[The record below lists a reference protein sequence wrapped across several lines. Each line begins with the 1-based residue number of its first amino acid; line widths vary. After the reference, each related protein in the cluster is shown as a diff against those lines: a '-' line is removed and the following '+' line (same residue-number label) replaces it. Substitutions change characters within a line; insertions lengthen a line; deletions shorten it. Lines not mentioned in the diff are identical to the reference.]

1 LPKINEKLRKIIL
14 LLITWGVLLGLFIGY
29 ENYFVAGQKEYLI
42 DQEFR
47 NLSRL
52 SEQLNAEFD
61 RARFSVSSLAKI
73 VQPPNKPQ
81 RENSSK
87 AECWQESNIASCFEE
102 YAKTYLEEV
111 WDRDGKMPDTEG
123 IKCLGAEG
131 DKARLQQDGNSPG
144 LEVIVLCP
152 QASQPQGKPGQSTGK
167 PGLVLRM
174 NMKPW
179 VEEAFR
185 GSTNSFDDVL
195 VADGNGHVRFQMSAT
210 GPRIAELNSI
220 VETGT
225 DISTKQSVFGFLN
238 PSAANP
244 ASAKP
249 ADTKSSGDGG
259 SEGSAPGKGTG
270 DKGTADKGTA
280 GKGTTGKETAGKGT
294 TGNGTTGGNSG
305 WLSQASSATKVS
317 IGGKSYLLFAQPSP
331 VEMGS
336 DAERGV
342 RWGLVLVGLRLAGGV
357 EAESHAMPYTVLIW
371 AGLCGVVLLGLSWPW
386 FKLQYMSNTERFR
399 PIDGWILIFTLLLVS
414 SGVMLMLL
422 NGSYLSRSRQ
432 YTDGAL
438 RRIALQMKKNFSTEL
453 SQAFTQLE
461 EIRSTEEFRK
471 ASKNASDP
479 GLVGSYPIEKY
490 RGQKYPYF
498 EIAFWAD
505 CRGQQVAKVDIR
517 RVPTPAINLN
527 RFPFYRVVKAKA
539 GWTDPGTEKQGK
551 KCEPAPKGK
560 DTYDNTFFHPVM
572 SPNTNEFAPVL
583 ASPFSPLEGEKPMAE
598 DNAAGE
604 IAMQALVFRP
614 MSVIEALL
622 PPGYAFAVIDGGCNV
637 LFHSDTVR
645 DLRENF
651 CEESK
656 DRTELR
662 PWQVNGADT
671 ALDITYGGRTKRAY
685 LTNLRFPG
693 LSAGQAVYLL
703 VYQEGDQQLT
713 LDMAVIAVCS
723 ILMGGYFVLL
733 CLAVAGHFLLRGYFR
748 WYYAPRIVWP
758 CQDYAPQYLQIF
770 FLCLLLCWLYRSFY
784 HNLHEATLLALTV
797 GVAILSVMFA
807 IVRLTFREDVVIRC
821 GIAVTAS
828 ALLLRL
834 VVELVRLSSGT
845 HISDS
850 AKASLLEWSRLLY
863 LPMTAGVFAIVV
875 CWPNESLLKRFP
887 AIPRLT
893 DAIKKGSRKYSDVL
907 YALATVSLM
916 FCISVVPCAG
926 FFKYAYDA
934 VSELSLKHDEAVLSE
949 RVIARRDRIANFY
962 RPLKAPQL
970 ASQRLAE
977 TLDRYDKKVGCKED
991 SSNVA
996 TFVMRQEPTIEGTP
1010 GDDACPPVAKE
1021 PPIDMGLNNWI
1032 EKRIAQATFW
1042 FPSNELGSEIS
1053 RLGVAGTDEDK
1064 SWERYWREPSATKF
1078 ALQWKEKSRAPNFRI
1093 SAEYPESHGL
1103 ETWARVALVAFVGV
1117 MVLWFTNLAKMIF
1130 LTGVE
1135 GGAAIEI
1142 VYWEKVEDIKRD
1154 SLVIGLPRSG
1164 KSAQLRKL
1172 AGLDPRDFR
1181 DLRDLRSEDSSASK
1195 QYELERA
1202 ESRSGVIV
1210 LDQFDFNMRDA
1221 AMNEKRLELVERLLD
1236 SPGNKLVLV
1245 STVDP
1250 MYFLAEERETV
1261 LCDGKD
1267 AAKAG
1272 ILLERWARAL
1282 DKFSRVRL
1290 HNQVGDEFAGVA
1302 WKYFEREAKF
1312 VQFARWICEECDSTP
1327 MLRKIGV
1334 ELMEQYEK
1342 KTLPTREQLVE
1353 LVAARADTY
1362 YRMVWAGLTSS
1373 ERLVLYQLALDGWSN
1388 PKNTAAIHQLEQKK
1402 LIFRRPMY
1410 RIMNDSFR
1418 RFIRS
1423 SEHEREI
1430 LSWQKTE
1437 QQSTWQ
1443 ALRFV
1448 IIAAIIGAGVWLLY
1462 AQAQLFQIGT
1472 GTITAIAALLTAV
1485 AGFTARAR
1493 RTPTPPAAEPPSES

>member
-1 LPKINEKLRKIIL
+1 LPKSNEKLRKIIL

-42 DQEFR
+42 EQEFR

-52 SEQLNAEFD
+52 SGQLSAEFD
-61 RARFSVSSLAKI
+61 RARLSVSSLAKI
-73 VQPPNKPQ
+73 VHAPQKPPQGASPKT
-81 RENSSK
+81 
-87 AECWQESNIASCFEE
+87 ECWEEARIGECFED
-102 YAKTYLEEV
+102 YSKSYLGEV
-111 WDRDGKMPDTEG
+111 WDNAMPDTQG
-123 IKCLGAEG
+123 IQCLGANPA
-131 DKARLQQDGNSPG
+131 KARLEQATSSRG
-144 LEVIVLCP
+144 LEVIVPCTEED
-152 QASQPQGKPGQSTGK
+152 QAQKKSKQPTEKLGP
-167 PGLVLRM
+167 VLHLD
-174 NMKPW
+174 MKPW
-179 VEEAFR
+179 VEEAFKD
-185 GSTNSFDDVL
+185 STNSFDDVL
-195 VADGNGHVRFQMSAT
+195 VADEKGHVRFQMSAT

-238 PSAANP
+238 PGAAAP
-244 ASAKP
+244 PSAKP
-249 ADTKSSGDGG
+249 ADASPGSDPAGAGAAGG
-259 SEGSAPGKGTG
+259 Q
-270 DKGTADKGTA
+270 GTAQK
-280 GKGTTGKETAGKGT
+280 KSRRLSET
-294 TGNGTTGGNSG
+294 
-305 WLSQASSATKVS
+305 SSATNVS
-317 IGGKSYLLFAQPSP
+317 LGGKSYLLFAQPSP

-336 DAERGV
+336 DAERGM
-342 RWGLVLVGLRLAGGV
+342 RWPLVVVGLRLAGGV
-357 EAESHAMPYTVLIW
+357 EAESHALPYSVLIW
-371 AGLCGVVLLGLSWPW
+371 AGLCGVVLLGFSWPL

-399 PIDGWILIFTLLLVS
+399 PIDGWVLIFTLLLIS

-422 NGSYLSRSRQ
+422 NASYLLRSRE

-438 RRIALQMKKNFSTEL
+438 RRIALQMRNNFSTEL

-461 EIRSTEEFRK
+461 EVRGTDEFRNV
-471 ASKNASDP
+471 SKNGSDP
-479 GLVGSYPIEKY
+479 GLVGNYPIEKY
-490 RGQKYPYF
+490 LGQKYPYF
-498 EIAFWAD
+498 EIAFWAN
-505 CRGQQVAKVDIR
+505 CRGEQVAKVDIR
-517 RVPTPAINLN
+517 RVPTPAVNLN

-539 GWTDPGTEKQGK
+539 GWTDPGTDKPGK
-551 KCEPAPKGK
+551 KCGLAPGGQ
-560 DTYDNTFFHPVM
+560 DTYENTFFQPVM

-583 ASPFSPLEGEKPMAE
+583 SSPFSPLEGDKPMGE
-598 DNAAGE
+598 GKAAGE

-614 MSVIEALL
+614 MSIINPVL
-622 PPGYAFAVIDGGCNV
+622 PPGYAFAVVDGGCNV
-637 LFHSDTVR
+637 LFHSDTFR

-662 PWQVNGADT
+662 PWQLNGADT
-671 ALDITYGGRTKRAY
+671 PLNITYGGRTKRAY
-685 LTNLRFPG
+685 LANFPFPG
-693 LSAGQAVYLL
+693 LSRSQAIYLL
-703 VYQEGDQQLT
+703 VYQEDDQQLT
-713 LDMAVIAVCS
+713 LDLAVIVVCS
-723 ILMGGYFVLL
+723 IFMGAYFVLL
-733 CLAVAGHFLLRGYFR
+733 CIVVAGHFLLRGYFR

-758 CQDYAPQYLQIF
+758 CRDYAPQYLQIF

-784 HNLHEATLLALTV
+784 HNLHEATLLALTL

-807 IVRLTFREDVVIRC
+807 IVRLTFHEDVVIRS

-834 VVELVRLSSGT
+834 TVEIVRLSSGS
-845 HISDS
+845 HISVS

-863 LPMTAGVFAIVV
+863 LPMAAGAFAIVV

-949 RVIARRDRIANFY
+949 RVIARRDRIENFY
-962 RPLKAPQL
+962 EQLKAPKL
-970 ASQRLAE
+970 AAPLAAQRLTQ
-977 TLDRYDKKVGCKED
+977 TLDRYDQGGGSTAD
-991 SSNVA
+991 SSQFA
-996 TFVMRQEPTIEGTP
+996 TFATCQEPTLDGAP
-1010 GDDACPPVAKE
+1010 KGKPCPPIAKE
-1021 PPIDMGLNNWI
+1021 PPIDLGLNDWI

-1053 RLGVAGTDEDK
+1053 RLGVAQTDEDK
-1064 SWERYWREPSATKF
+1064 SWERYWLEPSATTF
-1078 ALQWKEKSRAPNFRI
+1078 ALQWKPKSRAPNFRI

-1103 ETWARVALVAFVGV
+1103 TTQARVALLVFVGV

-1135 GGAAIEI
+1135 GAPAIEI

-1164 KSAQLRKL
+1164 KSAQLKKL

-1181 DLRDLRSEDSSASK
+1181 DLRDLRGENSSASK
-1195 QYELERA
+1195 QCELERA

-1210 LDQFDFNMRDA
+1210 LDQFDFNMRDP
-1221 AMNEKRLELVERLLD
+1221 AMNEKRLELVETLLESKD
-1236 SPGNKLVLV
+1236 HKLVLV

-1267 AAKAG
+1267 RTKAG

-1290 HNQVGDEFAGVA
+1290 YNQVGDEFAGAVGRL
-1302 WKYFEREAKF
+1302 FELEKPF
-1312 VQFARWICEECDSTP
+1312 VQFARWICEECDGTP

-1334 ELMEQYEK
+1334 ELLEQYEK
-1342 KTLPTREQLVE
+1342 KTLPTREQIVE
-1353 LVAARADTY
+1353 LVEARADTY

-1472 GTITAIAALLTAV
+1472 GYITAIAALLTAL
-1485 AGFTARAR
+1485 AGITARAR
-1493 RTPTPPAAEPPSES
+1493 RSPAPPSAEPPPES

>member
-1 LPKINEKLRKIIL
+1 MPKTNEKLRKIIL

-81 RENSSK
+81 RETSSK
-87 AECWQESNIASCFEE
+87 AECWQESNIGSCFEE
-102 YAKTYLEEV
+102 YAKSYLEEV
-111 WDRDGKMPDTEG
+111 WDGKMPDTNG
-123 IKCLGAEG
+123 IKCLGAEP
-131 DKARLQQDGNSPG
+131 DKAQLQPDGNSTG
-144 LEVIVLCP
+144 LEVIVLCTQESP
-152 QASQPQGKPGQSTGK
+152 PKGKPGQSTGN
-167 PGLVLRM
+167 PGAILRM
-174 NMKPW
+174 DMKPW

-195 VADGNGHVRFQMSAT
+195 VADEKGHVRFQMSAT

-220 VETGT
+220 VESGT
-225 DISTKQSVFGFLN
+225 DISTKQSMFGFLN
-238 PSAANP
+238 TGAANP

-259 SEGSAPGKGTG
+259 SEGGAPGKETTDKGIAGKGTAGNGTPGKGTP
-270 DKGTADKGTA
+270 
-280 GKGTTGKETAGKGT
+280 
-294 TGNGTTGGNSG
+294 GGNPG
-305 WLSQASSATKVS
+305 RLSHASSATKVS

-331 VEMGS
+331 VELGS
-336 DAERGV
+336 DAERAV
-342 RWGLVLVGLRLAGGV
+342 RWPLVLVGLRLAGGV
-357 EAESHAMPYTVLIW
+357 EAESHALPYTVLIW
-371 AGLCGVVLLGLSWPW
+371 TGLCGVVLLGFSWPW

-399 PIDGWILIFTLLLVS
+399 PIDGWILLFTLLLVS

-422 NGSYLSRSRQ
+422 NGSYLSRSRE
-432 YTDGAL
+432 YTDGTL
-438 RRIALQMKKNFSTEL
+438 RRIALQMTSNFSTEL

-461 EIRSTEEFRK
+461 EIRRTEEFQK

-479 GLVGSYPIEKY
+479 GLVGSYPVEKY

-505 CRGQQVAKVDIR
+505 CRGEQVTKVDIR
-517 RVPTPAINLN
+517 RVPTPPIKLN

-539 GWTDPGTEKQGK
+539 GWTDPGTDKQGK
-551 KCEPAPKGK
+551 KCEPVRAGQ
-560 DTYDNTFFHPVM
+560 DIYENSFFQPVM

-583 ASPFSPLEGEKPMAE
+583 ASPFSPLEGEKPMAG
-598 DNAAGE
+598 AKPAGE

-637 LFHSDTVR
+637 LFHSDTSR

-662 PWQVNGADT
+662 PWQVNGTDT
-671 ALDITYGGRTKRAY
+671 PLNITYGGRTKRAY
-685 LTNLRFPG
+685 LTNFPFPG

-784 HNLHEATLLALTV
+784 HDLHEATLLALTL
-797 GVAILSVMFA
+797 GVAILSVLFA
-807 IVRLTFREDVVIRC
+807 IVRLTFRQEVVIRC
-821 GIAVTAS
+821 GIAVTAL

-834 VVELVRLSSGT
+834 PVEIVRLSSGT
-845 HISDS
+845 HISGS
-850 AKASLLEWSRLLY
+850 ANASLVEWSRLLY

-949 RVIARRDRIANFY
+949 RVLARRDRIANFY
-962 RPLKAPQL
+962 GPLKAPQL
-970 ASQRLAE
+970 ASQRLGE
-977 TLDRYDKKVGCKED
+977 TLDRYDQRGGSTEG
-991 SSNVA
+991 SSKIA
-996 TFVMRQEPTIEGTP
+996 TYVTCQEPTIDGAP
-1010 GDDACPPVAKE
+1010 QDAACPEVPKE
-1021 PPIDMGLNNWI
+1021 PPIDLGLNNWI

-1053 RLGVAGTDEDK
+1053 KLGVAGTDEDK
-1064 SWERYWREPSATKF
+1064 SWERYWREPSATTF
-1078 ALQWKEKSRAPNFRI
+1078 ALQWKSNSRAPNFRI

-1103 ETWARVALVAFVGV
+1103 KIWARMALLVFVGV
-1117 MVLWFTNLAKMIF
+1117 MVVWLTNLAKMIF

-1135 GGAAIEI
+1135 DAPAIEI

-1172 AGLDPRDFR
+1172 AGLDQRDFR
-1181 DLRDLRSEDSSASK
+1181 DLRDLRSGHSSASK
-1195 QYELERA
+1195 QFELERA

-1210 LDQFDFNMRDA
+1210 VDQFDFNMRDP
-1221 AMNEKRLELVERLLD
+1221 AMNEKRLELVETLLD
-1236 SPGNKLVLV
+1236 APDHKLVLV

-1267 AAKAG
+1267 VTKTG

-1282 DKFSRVRL
+1282 DKFARVRL
-1290 HNQVGDEFAGVA
+1290 HNQVGDEFAGAVG
-1302 WKYFEREAKF
+1302 KYFEREAKF

-1334 ELMEQYEK
+1334 ELLEQYEK
-1342 KTLPTREQLVE
+1342 KPLPTREQLVE

-1485 AGFTARAR
+1485 AGFSARAR
-1493 RTPTPPAAEPPSES
+1493 RSPTPPAGEPPSES

>member
-1 LPKINEKLRKIIL
+1 LPKPNEKLRKIIL

-29 ENYFVAGQKEYLI
+29 EDYFVAGQKEYLI

-61 RARFSVSSLAKI
+61 RARLSVSSLAKI

-81 RENSSK
+81 RESSSK
-87 AECWQESNIASCFEE
+87 MECWQEANIERCFEE
-102 YAKTYLEEV
+102 YAGSYLGEV
-111 WDRDGKMPDTEG
+111 WDGKMPDTEG
-123 IKCLGAEG
+123 IKCLGAEPN
-131 DKARLQQDGNSPG
+131 KAQLQPDVSSTGI
-144 LEVIVLCP
+144 EVIVPCT
-152 QASQPQGKPGQSTGK
+152 QESQPQGKPGQSPVK
-167 PGLVLRM
+167 PGPVLRM
-174 NMKPW
+174 DMKPW

-195 VADGNGHVRFQMSAT
+195 VADGKGHVRFQMSAT

-220 VETGT
+220 VESGT

-238 PSAANP
+238 TGAADP

-249 ADTKSSGDGG
+249 SGDGG
-259 SEGSAPGKGTG
+259 SGGGAPGKGT
-270 DKGTADKGTA
+270 
-280 GKGTTGKETAGKGT
+280 
-294 TGNGTTGGNSG
+294 TGGKSG
-305 WLSQASSATKVS
+305 WLSQASSATKVA
-317 IGGKSYLLFAQPSP
+317 IGGKNYLLFARPSP

-342 RWGLVLVGLRLAGGV
+342 RWPLVLVGLRLAGGV
-357 EAESHAMPYTVLIW
+357 EAESHALPYTVLIW
-371 AGLCGVVLLGLSWPW
+371 AGLCGVVLLGFSWPW

-399 PIDGWILIFTLLLVS
+399 PIDGWILIFTLLLIS

-422 NGSYLSRSRQ
+422 NGSYLLRSRE
-432 YTDGAL
+432 YADGAL
-438 RRIALQMKKNFSTEL
+438 RRIALQMKSNFSTEL
-453 SQAFTQLE
+453 SQAFQQLE

-471 ASKNASDP
+471 ASKNAGDP

-505 CRGQQVAKVDIR
+505 CRGKQVTKVDIR
-517 RVPTPAINLN
+517 KVPTPAIYLN
-527 RFPFYRVVKAKA
+527 RFPFYEVVKARA
-539 GWTDPGTEKQGK
+539 GWTDPGADKLGK
-551 KCEPAPKGK
+551 KCEPVQGGQ
-560 DTYDNTFFHPVM
+560 DTYENTFFQPVM

-583 ASPFSPLEGEKPMAE
+583 SSPFSSLEGEKTMGE
-598 DNAAGE
+598 GKAAGE

-614 MSVIEALL
+614 MSVIEPVL
-622 PPGYAFAVIDGGCNV
+622 PPGYAFAVVDGGCNV
-637 LFHSDTVR
+637 LFHSDTFR

-656 DRTELR
+656 DRTELH

-671 ALDITYGGRTKRAY
+671 PLNITYGGRTKRAY
-685 LTNLRFPG
+685 LTNFPFPG

-713 LDMAVIAVCS
+713 LDMAVIVVCS
-723 ILMGGYFVLL
+723 IFMGAYFVLL
-733 CLAVAGHFLLRGYFR
+733 CLVVAGHFLLRGYFR

-758 CQDYAPQYLQIF
+758 CRDYAPQYLQIF
-770 FLCLLLCWLYRSFY
+770 FLCLLLCWVYRSFY
-784 HNLHEATLLALTV
+784 HNLHEATLLALTL
-797 GVAILSVMFA
+797 GVAILSVLFA
-807 IVRLTFREDVVIRC
+807 VVRLTFREDVVIRC
-821 GIAVTAS
+821 GIAVTAL

-845 HISDS
+845 HISVS

-863 LPMTAGVFAIVV
+863 LPMAAGVFAIVV

-893 DAIKKGSRKYSDVL
+893 DAIKKGSHKYSDVL

-962 RPLKAPQL
+962 LPLKASHPTAEL
-970 ASQRLAE
+970 AAQRLAQ

-991 SSNVA
+991 SSNIA
-996 TFVMRQEPTIEGTP
+996 TFVMRQEPAIEGAP
-1010 GDDACPPVAKE
+1010 EADGCPPVAKE
-1021 PPIDMGLNNWI
+1021 PPIDLGLNDWI

-1064 SWERYWREPSATKF
+1064 SWERYWLEPRATTF
-1078 ALQWKEKSRAPNFRI
+1078 ALQWKQKTRAPNFRI
-1093 SAEYPESHGL
+1093 SAEYPESLGL
-1103 ETWARVALVAFVGV
+1103 KTQARVTLLAFVGV

-1135 GGAAIEI
+1135 GAPAIEI

-1181 DLRDLRSEDSSASK
+1181 DLRDLRSEHSSASK
-1195 QYELERA
+1195 QCELERA
-1202 ESRSGVIV
+1202 DSRSGVIV
-1210 LDQFDFNMRDA
+1210 VDQFDFKMRDA
-1221 AMNEKRLELVERLLD
+1221 AMNEKRLELVETLLD
-1236 SPGNKLVLV
+1236 STEHKLVLV

-1250 MYFLAEERETV
+1250 MYFLAEERGTV

-1290 HNQVGDEFAGVA
+1290 YNQVGDEFAGAVG
-1302 WKYFEREAKF
+1302 KYFEREASF

-1334 ELMEQYEK
+1334 ELLEHYEK
-1342 KTLPTREQLVE
+1342 KALPTQEQLVE
-1353 LVAARADTY
+1353 LVAVRADTY
-1362 YRMVWAGLTSS
+1362 YRMVWAGLTSG

-1472 GTITAIAALLTAV
+1472 GYITAIAALLTAL
-1485 AGFTARAR
+1485 AGFTARVR
-1493 RTPTPPAAEPPSES
+1493 RSPAPPAAEPPLES